1 MKHQYIWQNADL
13 RKMTWQD
20 NALSS
25 LISDVSLRRGSL
37 LGRLSMFGF
46 KEQGESMLDSLTEEI
61 IHSSE
66 IEGERLNRDSVRSSI
81 ARQLGLAHDGLPKTD
96 HYIEGVVQVMLDAT
110 QHFQESLTKRDC
122 LAGILPY
129 SQQDIVEYIRLLWVI
144 GEKVKRRCR

>member
-1 MKHQYIWQNADL
+1 MKYQYIWQNTDL

-66 IEGERLNRDSVRSSI
+66 IEGERLNRDSVRSSV

-96 HYIEGVVQVMLDAT
+96 HYIEGVVQVL
-110 QHFQESLTKRDC
+110 SL
-122 LAGILPY
+122 IH
-129 SQQDIVEYIRLLWVI
+129 I
-144 GEKVKRRCR
+144 